1 LRRAYIFMSQNEDQ
15 SKPDTPARG
24 LRRLGAPAAVVIAF
38 LLALGAY
45 YLFYAKKNEDYL
57 INRNHRLLATMGG
70 QIGAAVDSERKILR
84 TLHDLQEASRQRRK
98 SGGEDGLRAVLDKAR
113 EQYGVSLS
121 DAGPCHDRRDSR
133 VRRYAAAGEEPS
145 FRGLEL
151 APDGYRLNYRYE
163 DLCGWVR
170 LEELLAP
177 ILVSRAFDA
186 VLLADEHGDVIVR
199 PAGLSIHSL
208 GLLFDP
214 AGSLPGQGGE
224 RGKGGDKAEGGGK
237 PESASFQAVLH
248 TLMGASREREL
259 DVDVA
264 GRKFKLF
271 VQPVR
276 LPVLESVA
284 EKPSRQKKDPAAAD
298 GRHGDWLLCGLVPS
312 AKISSDSLAVPPSY
326 LAAAVGALLLC
337 LLCWPLLKLKLMGER
352 QRVRMAD
359 LLMVALCSVL
369 GVCVVTLFLLDFDHH
384 RELESLADSQL
395 AGFASGMAHNL
406 EEEIQRAYEQ
416 IEVLENVAAARGV
429 PELHGLLR
437 EKGIEDR
444 LACYPFLETFM
455 LIDGAGQARLKWS
468 ADNVTVPLRRSPPLR
483 TKGYF
488 QRTLRGDTWSLP
500 PWKARCAAAAGIHQ
514 ESKASPF
521 VLESHVSAISGVR
534 QAVLAKPVPRHPG
547 SAAAELEDW
556 RVATLSMPMLSVI
569 GPVVPPDV
577 EFAVIDQEGK
587 VQFHS
592 DAMRNLAE
600 DLFAE
605 TDQDKHLRSAV
616 FARHRATLD
625 VRYWGDDYKA
635 SLAPVRG
642 TLWTIVALRIKA
654 PVEAANLQTVLT
666 SAVFIIAY
674 VGAFALVLAAAALF
688 RTAFRADWLWPAPER
703 SNDYLRLALL
713 YSLLIVTFVPALFLL
728 PQDGRLV
735 ALACLLSLLAI
746 LLGYLQLTRHRRQGA
761 SNLAWTSPIVLLMLL
776 LAWLL
781 APADSRPS
789 LALAL
794 PAVLAA
800 AFLVSVRPQWW
811 RRLTRRRQVSIS
823 WAYPVLGAQLLLL
836 TAALPTLCIFMLAQ
850 RIQTDCL
857 IKHGQLEL
865 AMAVTERHNRA
876 ARIYSEQWGAGKGNL
891 MQPQLVEGT
900 QRYRTLPLAV
910 DFKRLPAGVLEMN
923 QELVNQNL
931 AVWASRSLNFYGKFF
946 FHTQIAGP
954 DPNEGK
960 EGASLGKAPSSD
972 SQPPAGVA
980 KLRNLPDFLE
990 ALLPIYSP
998 YSAETRE
1005 LLHDL
1010 ADDNS
1015 WHWDRDGE
1023 ALALESEDLGFRV
1036 YSWPHRTWL
1045 SAAAPISEPPDDAPL
1060 PARQDRPPGR
1070 PAQVPAVAAAA
1081 VREPAARWPAVWAA
1095 WAAAVWAA
1103 WAPAVWAAGT
1113 GSAAV
1118 ALFLLLLLGV
1128 AYFISRHVFLVDL
1141 FEPLWSGREGEL
1153 PATVGG
1159 NILLVSRRQEWRI
1172 HNAEQSFTRLRLMDL
1187 ADDLAGWPARRLEV
1201 LHSLP
1206 ARTVLVEGF
1215 DHRIFDPAFNDMKLA
1230 LLEGLAAERTVVV
1243 LSTVSPAALFAGQDA
1258 AAMAPITTLA
1268 TMAISPGS
1276 VERWRSLLASFTL
1289 IDQDARPQVDETSLS
1304 DLTVLAWR
1312 DLKKLLRNGHR
1323 DGAAAA
1329 AAGHGFRSALL
1340 GQECGGNAFLLQIG
1354 RELDPLA
1361 SGLAARQLL
1370 EEFGE
1375 RAEVYYRSLWASCSR
1390 DEMVVLGH
1398 LAEEGLVNEKDR
1410 RVVRRLMAR
1419 GLVRRESGFRVMN
1432 ETFRRFLVS
1441 PACRAE
1447 VLEHEQV
1454 TGESPWDRFRRPFF
1468 AVLAAGAVFFLST
1481 QKQLLDGSMAVVT
1494 AATAGLPAILKV
1506 LDLLSGRKAGAG
1518 AK

>member
-1 LRRAYIFMSQNEDQ
+1 MSQKEDQ

-24 LRRLGAPAAVVIAF
+24 LRRLGAPAAAVIAF

-45 YLFYAKKNEDYL
+45 YLFYARKNEDYL

-98 SGGEDGLRAVLDKAR
+98 SGGEDGLRAALDKAR

-121 DAGPCHDRRDSR
+121 DAGPCHERRDSR
-133 VRRYAAAGEEPS
+133 VRRHAAAGEEPS
-145 FRGLEL
+145 FRGLEF

-214 AGSLPGQGGE
+214 AGSLPGTGGE
-224 RGKGGDKAEGGGK
+224 KGKGGDKAEGSDK
-237 PESASFQAVLH
+237 PGSASFQAVLH

-284 EKPSRQKKDPAAAD
+284 EKPSRQKRDPAAAAED
-298 GRHGDWLLCGLVPS
+298 RRHRDWLLCGLVPS
-312 AKISSDSLAVPPSY
+312 ARISSESLAVPPSY

-337 LLCWPLLKLKLMGER
+337 LLCWPLLKLRLMGER

-369 GVCVVTLFLLDFDHH
+369 GVCVVTLSLLDFDHH

-395 AGFASGMAHNL
+395 ADFASSMAHNL
-406 EEEIQRAYEQ
+406 EEEVHRAYEQ
-416 IEVLENVAAARGV
+416 LEVMESLAAARGV

-468 ADNVTVPLRRSPPLR
+468 ADDVTVPLRRSPPLR

-500 PWKARCAAAAGIHQ
+500 PWKAHCAAAAGIHQ
-514 ESKASPF
+514 ESKPSPF

-534 QAVLAKPVPRHPG
+534 QAVLAKPVTRHPG

-556 RVATLSMPMLSVI
+556 RVASLSMPMLSVI

-577 EFAVIDQEGK
+577 EFAVIDQDGK

-592 DAMRNLAE
+592 DTRRNLAE

-605 TDQDKHLRSAV
+605 TDQDRHLRSAV

-625 VRYWGDDYKA
+625 VRYWGEDFKA
-635 SLAPVRG
+635 SVAPVRG
-642 TLWTIVALRIKA
+642 PPWTIVALRAKA

-666 SAVFIIAY
+666 SAVFIIVF

-688 RTAFRADWLWPAPER
+688 RTAYRADWLWPAPER

-713 YSLLIVTFVPALFLL
+713 YLLLIVTFVPALFLL

-761 SNLAWTSPIVLLMLL
+761 SNLAWTSPIVLLSLL
-776 LAWLL
+776 LAWSL
-781 APADSRPS
+781 APADSWPS
-789 LALAL
+789 LALTL

-836 TAALPTLCIFMLAQ
+836 TAALPTLCIFKLAQ

-865 AMAVTERHNRA
+865 ALAITERHKRA
-876 ARIYSEQWGAGKGNL
+876 ARIYSDRWGAGKGDL
-891 MQPQLVEGT
+891 LEPQLVAGT
-900 QRYRTLPLAV
+900 QRYRTLPLAI
-910 DFKRLPAGVLEMN
+910 DFKRLPEGVLEMN

-931 AVWASRSLNFYGKFF
+931 AGWASHSLNFYGQFF

-960 EGASLGKAPSSD
+960 EGASLGKARA
-972 SQPPAGVA
+972 PAAQQTASVA
-980 KLRNLPDFLE
+980 KLGDLPDFLE
-990 ALLPIYSP
+990 GLLPIYSP

-1005 LLHDL
+1005 LLHDM
-1010 ADDNS
+1010 ADDRS

-1045 SAAAPISEPPDDAPL
+1045 SAAAPSSEPPNDAPS
-1060 PARQDRPPGR
+1060 PARQDPSSGKHDQGQ
-1070 PAQVPAVAAAA
+1070 AEAE
-1081 VREPAARWPAVWAA
+1081 EPAAA
-1095 WAAAVWAA
+1095 WTVVRELAAA

-1118 ALFLLLLLGV
+1118 ALFLLLLVGM

-1187 ADDLAGWPARRLEV
+1187 ADDPAGWPARRLEI

-1230 LLEGLAAERTVVV
+1230 LLEVLAAERTVVV
-1243 LSTVSPAALFAGQDA
+1243 LSTVSPTALFAGQDA
-1258 AAMAPITTLA
+1258 AAAGTLA
-1268 TMAISPGS
+1268 MSPGS
-1276 VERWRSLLASFTL
+1276 EERWRSLLASFTL

-1304 DLTVLAWR
+1304 DLTVMAWR

-1323 DGAAAA
+1323 DGAVA

-1340 GQECGGNAFLLQIG
+1340 GQECAGNAFLLQIG

-1390 DEMVVLGH
+1390 DERVVLGH

-1447 VLEHEQV
+1447 VLEHEQI

-1506 LDLLSGRKAGAG
+1506 LDLLSGRKSGAA